1 MPVTAFIVMIK
12 RAASFDKGDGTYVHT
27 VSFEGGFEEV
37 EADEVKLAFPEIQLR
52 HRDAEGV
59 IFAVTDEVCGG

>member
-52 HRDAEGV
+52 HGDA
-59 IFAVTDEVCGG
+59 